1 MKKTINFLFSLT
13 ILFCIALLFTIPS
26 KKPKKVNYE
35 KYKSQIVHSITQ
47 QGNTLV
53 IRFANG
59 EQLIVK
65 NVNPR
70 RTK

>member
-26 KKPKKVNYE
+26 KQERLQSKEKVNYE
-35 KYKSQIVHSITQ
+35 RYKSQIVHSITQ
-47 QGNTLV
+47 QGNNLV

-59 EQLIVK
+59 EQLIIK
-65 NVNPR
+65 N
-70 RTK
+70 K

>member
-26 KKPKKVNYE
+26 KQERLQPKKVNYE
-35 KYKSQIVHSITQ
+35 KYRSQIVHSITE

-59 EQLIVK
+59 EVLTIK
-65 NVNPR
+65 N
-70 RTK
+70 K